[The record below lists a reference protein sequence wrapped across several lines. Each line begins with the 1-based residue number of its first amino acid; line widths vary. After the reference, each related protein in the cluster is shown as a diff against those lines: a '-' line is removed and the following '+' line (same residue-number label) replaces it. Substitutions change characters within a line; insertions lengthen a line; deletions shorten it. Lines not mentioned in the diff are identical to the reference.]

1 MIMRLAAL
9 ALGYMFGVFQTGYF
23 YGKIKGVDIRTQG
36 SGNTGTTNT
45 LRILGKKAGIIAFVG
60 DFLKAVIPII
70 IVKMCWAGYFEGD
83 VKVLEL
89 YAGLG
94 AVLGH
99 NYPFYLKFKGGKGI
113 ASTAGVAFSVCPHA
127 VPVCLIDFILCLKF
141 TKYVSVG
148 SITMAALFIVQ
159 VWLFNAFGILG
170 IAEASIMEVNVL
182 AFIFGGMAILR
193 HKDNIERLMKGTEN
207 KIGKK
212 KE

>member
-9 ALGYMFGVFQTGYF
+9 ALGYMFGVFQTGYI

-70 IVKMCWAGYFEGD
+70 IVKLCWADYFDGD
-83 VKVLEL
+83 AKVLEL

-113 ASTAGVAFSVCPHA
+113 ASTAGVAFFVCPPA
-127 VPVCLIDFILCLKF
+127 VPVCLLDFILCLVF

-148 SITMAALFIVQ
+148 SITMATLFIVQ
-159 VWLFNAFGILG
+159 VWIFNAFGILG
-170 IAEASIMEVNVL
+170 ITETSVLEVNILV
-182 AFIFGGMAILR
+182 FIFGAMAILR
-193 HKDNIERLMKGTEN
+193 HKDNIVRLMNGTEN